1 MFYSSKNWERW
12 ADSTVFSVD
21 QFLPRR
27 LLALDLA
34 SVSPKSRRAR
44 DTEAKDFTWPPLA
57 WICPSCEARLQEA
70 GPDEKLCTS
79 CQTSYPCVEGIWRCL
94 PPDRNR
100 HFDQFTREYIGV
112 RKAEGR
118 GSNDSTFYRSLPHK
132 DLSGRHSED
141 WRIRSISYQKL
152 IDRLQFQGKS
162 EEGRAP
168 RVLDLGAGNG
178 WLSYRLTTHGH
189 QTVAVDL
196 LTNKADGLGAQLHYP
211 TAFTS
216 VQAEF
221 DHLPFDLDQFGLI
234 IFNASF
240 HYATNYE
247 FTLSEALR
255 VLESGGRVVVMDSPV
270 YRNGSSGEKMVRERE
285 ATFYDKYGF
294 ASNSLPNEN
303 FLTYD
308 RLRDLGHRLS
318 LNWQFIRPFYGL
330 RWALRPWRAG
340 LLGRREPASFL
351 LIVGTAKE

>member
-1 MFYSSKNWERW
+1 M
-12 ADSTVFSVD
+12 
-21 QFLPRR
+21 
-27 LLALDLA
+27 
-34 SVSPKSRRAR
+34 
-44 DTEAKDFTWPPLA
+44 
-57 WICPSCEARLQEA
+57 
-70 GPDEKLCTS
+70 GPDEKVCTG
-79 CQTSYPCVEGIWRCL
+79 CQTSYPRVEGIWRCL

-100 HFDQFTREYIGV
+100 HFAQFIREYTEV

-118 GSNDSTFYRSLPHK
+118 GSNDSTFYRSLPLQ

-152 IDRLQFQGKS
+152 VDRILSQGES

-168 RVLDLGAGNG
+168 KVLDLGAGNG
-178 WLSYRLTTHGH
+178 WLSYRLATRGH

-211 TAFTS
+211 AAFTS

-221 DHLPFDLDQFGLI
+221 DHLPFNSDQFGLA

-247 FTLSEALR
+247 LTLSEALR
-255 VLESGGRVVVMDSPV
+255 VLESGGRVAIMDSPV
-270 YRNGSSGEKMVRERE
+270 YRSGSSGEEMVRERE
-285 ATFYDKYGF
+285 AAFRGEYGF
-294 ASNSLPNEN
+294 ASNSLPSEN

-308 RLRDLGHRLS
+308 RLQDLGHRPS
-318 LNWQFIRPFYGL
+318 VSWQFIRPFYGL
-330 RWALRPWRAG
+330 RWALRPWRARW
-340 LLGRREPASFL
+340 LGRHEPASFL